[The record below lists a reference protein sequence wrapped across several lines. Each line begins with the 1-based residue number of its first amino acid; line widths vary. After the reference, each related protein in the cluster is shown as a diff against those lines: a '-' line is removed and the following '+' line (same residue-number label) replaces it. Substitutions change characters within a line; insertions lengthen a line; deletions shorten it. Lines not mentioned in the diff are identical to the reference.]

1 MPSIELIDVCK
12 QFKDNNVVDHVSASF
27 SGAKIIGLVGRNGSG
42 KTVLLK
48 MICGLMP
55 VDSGHIRVNGVD
67 IGRQARPVANMG
79 AIIEMPGFLPLSS
92 GYRNLNYLAGI
103 KGNIGRQQIEQAME
117 TVGLDPKMRK
127 RVGAYSLGMRQRLGI
142 AQAIMENPDILILDE
157 PMNSL
162 DETGIRDMRQL
173 FLQMREAGKLI
184 IIATHVREDIDL
196 LCDEVYHVHAGQL
209 LPEENVRIR

>member
-12 QFKDNNVVDHVSASF
+12 QFKDSNVVDHVSASF

>member
-27 SGAKIIGLVGRNGSG
+27 SRAKIIGLVGRNGSG

>member
-12 QFKDNNVVDHVSASF
+12 RFKDNNVVDHVSAAF

-55 VDSGHIRVNGVD
+55 VDSGHIQVNGVD
-67 IGRQARPVANMG
+67 IGHQARPVANMG

-92 GYRNLNYLAGI
+92 GCGNLNYLAGI
-103 KGNIGRQQIEQAME
+103 RGNIGRTQIEQAME
-117 TVGLDPKMRK
+117 TVGLDPKVRK

-162 DETGIRDMRQL
+162 DEIGIRDMRQL

-196 LCDEVYHVHAGQL
+196 LCDEVYHMHAGQL

>member
-12 QFKDNNVVDHVSASF
+12 QFKDNNVVDHVNASF